1 MEIFFSF
8 LFGQTSGALAAMKC
22 SYSLHNSFRHSNG
35 RPGQL
40 RWPLLKGEKLMN
52 GHYPRFR
59 GAAVL
64 GVLLLSVVAAVV
76 AYNLGV
82 SHGLAQQMVAQ
93 GAQLP
98 AYPYPY
104 GWYRPWGFGFGF
116 PILFFV
122 LIWFVLLR
130 GLFWGRRWRH
140 GYYPG
145 WQGVPP
151 AFDEWHRQAH
161 ERLKENRSAD
171 DPGRR
176 G

>member
-1 MEIFFSF
+1 
-8 LFGQTSGALAAMKC
+8 
-22 SYSLHNSFRHSNG
+22 
-35 RPGQL
+35 
-40 RWPLLKGEKLMN
+40 MN
-52 GHYPRFR
+52 GQHPRFR

-64 GVLLLSVVAAVV
+64 GVLLLSAIAAVI
-76 AYNLGV
+76 AYNVGV

-104 GWYRPWGFGFGF
+104 GWYRPWGFGF
-116 PILFFV
+116 PVLFVV

-130 GLFWGRRWRH
+130 GLLWRGRWRH
-140 GYYPG
+140 GYDPG
-145 WQGVPP
+145 WHGVPP
-151 AFDEWHRQAH
+151 AFDEWHRRAH
-161 ERLKENRSAD
+161 ERLKENPSAD